1 MDTALLIAIFG
12 AIVTAL
18 GWLVNAF
25 VERRRQRLL
34 SQLDYAKQQ
43 LEELYGP
50 LAFLVLEG
58 QQSVTDFAAIIGGKD
73 IRVQGS
79 DLSENELALWN
90 FWVEN
95 DFFPR
100 HEKIKTLIS
109 SKTHL
114 IEGEKVPKSF
124 LTFVEHYNS
133 WLMHHKRWQ
142 QQGVKYPGYSK
153 IAWPLEFNEE
163 VLSTFEMLKKR
174 HSILIG
180 KISEGITLLHSFK
193 KNQA

>member
-34 SQLDYAKQQ
+34 SQLDYTKQQ

-50 LAFLVLEG
+50 LAFLLLEG
-58 QQSVTDFAAIIGGKD
+58 QQSATHFAAIFGGID
-73 IRVQGS
+73 IRAQRS
-79 DLSENELALWN
+79 DLSEHELALWN

-100 HEKIKTLIS
+100 HEQIKTLIS

-124 LTFVEHYNS
+124 LAFVEHHNS
-133 WLMHHKRWQ
+133 WLMDHKRWQ
-142 QQGVKYPGYSK
+142 QQEVNYPGYSK
-153 IAWPLEFNEE
+153 IAWPGEFDEE
-163 VLSTFEMLKKR
+163 VLSTFGMLKKR
-174 HSILIG
+174 HAILIG
-180 KISEGITLLHSFK
+180 KISAGITPLHFFK

>member
-1 MDTALLIAIFG
+1 MDTALLIALFG

-34 SQLDYAKQQ
+34 SQLDYTKQQ

-58 QQSVTDFAAIIGGKD
+58 QQSARDFDAMFGGKD

-90 FWVEN
+90 FWIEN

-100 HEKIKTLIS
+100 HDKIKTLIS

-114 IEGEKVPKSF
+114 IEGEKVPESF
-124 LTFVEHYNS
+124 LAFVQHHNS
-133 WLMHHKRWQ
+133 WLMDHKRWQ

-153 IAWPLEFNEE
+153 IAWPWKFNEE

-180 KISEGITLLHSFK
+180 KISEGIPLLHSFK